1 MKRYTKKQF
10 LKAAEAGEVSM
21 IDAEH
26 IVSLLD
32 EVVAADPV
40 ADQEVQDTI
49 ETQQQLIDL
58 LFGQVIDLTMMSKI
72 ELGDDVIAEI
82 HRLKK
87 LLEL

>member
-1 MKRYTKKQF
+1 MKTYTKNQF

-32 EVVAADPV
+32 EVVAADQV
-40 ADQEVQDTI
+40 TDQAIQDTI
-49 ETQQQLIDL
+49 ETQQQLIEL

-82 HRLKK
+82 QRLKNLIK
-87 LLEL
+87 

>member
-1 MKRYTKKQF
+1 MKTYTKKQF

-32 EVVAADPV
+32 EVVAAEPV
-40 ADQEVQDTI
+40 ANQEVHDTI
-49 ETQQQLIDL
+49 ETQQQLIEL
-58 LFGQVIDLTMMSKI
+58 LFGQVIDLSMMSKI

-82 HRLKK
+82 QRLKNLIK
-87 LLEL
+87 